1 MTNENLLCRTG
12 NSTQCSV
19 VTWMGRKS
27 GKEGIYVFI
36 ADSLCCAVETNTR
49 LPSNYIPTERLHF
62 HFSFS
67 CIGEGNGN
75 PLQCSCLENPRDRG
89 QRSLVGCRLWGVAQ
103 SQTQLKWLSSSS
115 SHLFL
120 LGKSRNDNCRN
131 KSCWVITLYPVLF
144 WGLNILWSI

>member
-1 MTNENLLCRTG
+1 MTNENLLCKTG

-27 GKEGIYVFI
+27 GNEGIYVFI

-49 LPSNYIPTERLHF
+49 LPSNYIPTEWFHF
-62 HFSFS
+62 HFLFS
-67 CIGEGNGN
+67 CIGEENGN
-75 PLQCSCLENPRDRG
+75 PLQYSCLENPRDRG
-89 QRSLVGCRLWGVAQ
+89 AWWAAVYGVAQ
-103 SQTQLKWLSSSS
+103 SRTRLKWLSSSS